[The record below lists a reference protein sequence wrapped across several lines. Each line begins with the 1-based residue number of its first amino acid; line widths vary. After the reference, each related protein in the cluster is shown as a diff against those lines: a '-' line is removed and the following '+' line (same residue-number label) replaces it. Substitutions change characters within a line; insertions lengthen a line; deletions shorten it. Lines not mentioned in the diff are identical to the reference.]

1 MDAELVQHCRNHL
14 LSINPHLKLFSLL
27 VHSQLVTHAVTTP
40 QSLCLVQSEVER
52 LEQAVDAE
60 LDQHCR
66 NHLLMHSQPV
76 THAVTTP
83 QSLCLV
89 QSEVERLEQA
99 VDAEAARADY
109 ILDAADENI
118 DAFAHTLD
126 QQKRRHQH
134 RKQAEL
140 RRQRQT
146 MANVA
151 AEELVQERRQRM
163 AALKQVT
170 ESMLV
175 SHSANAHEPQ
185 TYIFTQ

>member
-1 MDAELVQHCRNHL
+1 MQSLFSTAETICSASTLISNSSHCSCTHNSSLMQSPL
-14 LSINPHLKLFSLL
+14 LSR
-27 VHSQLVTHAVTTP
+27 
-40 QSLCLVQSEVER
+40 C
-52 LEQAVDAE
+52 
-60 LDQHCR
+60 
-66 NHLLMHSQPV
+66 
-76 THAVTTP
+76 
-83 QSLCLV
+83 V

-151 AEELVQERRQRM
+151 AKELVQERRQRM
-163 AALKQVT
+163 AALKQVS

-185 TYIFTQ
+185 TYVFMQ

>member
-27 VHSQLVTHAVTTP
+27 
-40 QSLCLVQSEVER
+40 
-52 LEQAVDAE
+52 
-60 LDQHCR
+60 
-66 NHLLMHSQPV
+66 MHSQFV

-163 AALKQVT
+163 AALKQVS
-170 ESMLV
+170 ESMLI

-185 TYIFTQ
+185 TYVFMQ